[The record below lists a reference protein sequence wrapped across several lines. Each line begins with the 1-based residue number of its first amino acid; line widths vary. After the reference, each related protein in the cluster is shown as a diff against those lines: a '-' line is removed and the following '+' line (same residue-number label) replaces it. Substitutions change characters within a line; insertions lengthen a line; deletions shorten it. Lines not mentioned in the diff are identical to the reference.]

1 MLGKGR
7 KQIVTS
13 KTIRWVLCIA
23 LLFGIVVPAAQAE
36 DAEPTFTVGVSE
48 EQSVDVGDEITIKVR
63 GEGLKDVFGYELVVT
78 YDRETLTFVRA
89 ASLQMPG
96 FAVTPL
102 VREGQAGGADE
113 IVFAFTKVGATTA
126 AISGAVDLASL
137 TFRAAEAGETQVSL
151 TQVKAVKKD
160 ATAST
165 YKPAARLELAI
176 TEQETQPE
184 PEPVPAFHDVSE
196 GHWAKA
202 AIDRAVALGIVKGYA
217 DGTFKPQQP
226 VTRAEFVT
234 MLVRALQPS
243 AQQAMADPTFK
254 DAAQIGA
261 WARAE
266 VALAVTNGWINGFDD
281 GTFRPGQQITRAEMT
296 TIAARAL
303 GLLATG
309 EERSEAGMADFADWA
324 TVPAWAKPAFTVAVA
339 EGLIQGRGA
348 DQLAPQAPTNR
359 AESVVL
365 ILRLLDAAAGDAQKI
380 E

>member
-1 MLGKGR
+1 M
-7 KQIVTS
+7 
-13 KTIRWVLCIA
+13 LCIA

-63 GEGLKDVFGYELVVT
+63 AEALKDVFGYELVVA
-78 YDRETLTFVRA
+78 YDREALTFVRA

-126 AISGAVDLASL
+126 AISGAADLASL

-160 ATAST
+160 TTAST
-165 YKPAARLELAI
+165 YKPGARLELAI
-176 TEQETQPE
+176 VEQETPPE
-184 PEPVPAFHDVSE
+184 PEPAPAFLDVSE
-196 GHWAKA
+196 GHWAKS

-243 AQQAMADPTFK
+243 AQQAIADPTFK

-266 VALAVTNGWINGFDD
+266 IALAVTNGWINGFDD

-303 GLLATG
+303 GLLEIG
-309 EERSEAGMADFADWA
+309 EERSEAEMAGFADWA
-324 TVPAWAKPAFTVAVA
+324 AVPAWAKPAFVVAVA

-359 AESVVL
+359 AEAVVL
-365 ILRLLDAAAGDAQKI
+365 ILRLLDAAAGDVQTLG
-380 E
+380 